1 MTVTATTKESMAEE
15 LVAVKESSVAMVTAT
30 TAMVVAVEGG
40 CDCYLLYRIYYF
52 IIVDILFY
60 CDVYIILLC

>member
-1 MTVTATTKESMAEE
+1 MAVTATATATTEESMAEE

-30 TAMVVAVEGG
+30 AAMVVAVEGG

-52 IIVDILFY
+52 IVMFILFY
-60 CDVYIILLC
+60 CVKS